1 MMSINSKGRES
12 VTSMLLTIG
21 HAYLWRA
28 EFALQKYCIYFKTS
42 LSNLTIHF
50 CLDGPLL
57 SAFRFSF
64 IVDPSVSQNRETRR
78 RG

>member
-42 LSNLTIHF
+42 LSNLTFLPFIF
-50 CLDGPLL
+50 A
-57 SAFRFSF
+57 STVRF
-64 IVDPSVSQNRETRR
+64 
-78 RG
+78 